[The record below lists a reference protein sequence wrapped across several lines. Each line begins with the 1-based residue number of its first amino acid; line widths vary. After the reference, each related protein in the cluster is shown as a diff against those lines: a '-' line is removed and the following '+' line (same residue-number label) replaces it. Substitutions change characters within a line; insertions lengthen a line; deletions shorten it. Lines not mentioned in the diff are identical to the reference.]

1 MVTWQFQKSL
11 PPLFVR
17 IFISD
22 LTLHRLQWPAA
33 ASRDSNTWK
42 YWQLVARTAKLLHKP
57 CKATLPRKP
66 FQDCHPSAS
75 FLISGSNYY
84 LQLLVKRLWFSIGCS
99 QTSWVMGERKREAT
113 AGQKVRDRKVPSSGV
128 SPADGLAAQGKCLSK
143 IKITKLT
150 TEKVVEVSGSGILD
164 SVFDKGE
171 KILSFDVKT
180 PIC

>member
-11 PPLFVR
+11 PPLLVR

-42 YWQLVARTAKLLHKP
+42 YWQLVACTAKLLHKP

-66 FQDCHPSAS
+66 FQDCHPSTS

-84 LQLLVKRLWFSIGCS
+84 LQLLLKRLWFSIGCS
-99 QTSWVMGERKREAT
+99 QISWVMGEEKESNHCWPEGQRHKGPSFRDLSSRWNGSTRELF
-113 AGQKVRDRKVPSSGV
+113 V
-128 SPADGLAAQGKCLSK
+128 QGKNYK
-143 IKITKLT
+143 TVI
-150 TEKVVEVSGSGILD
+150 TEKVRSQWNFRFCIW
-164 SVFDKGE
+164 
-171 KILSFDVKT
+171 
-180 PIC
+180 